1 MNLYK
6 KIIAIQLVLILQIF
20 ASDPLSGEDGA
31 IKDSTSEAF
40 TVLSA
45 GIADIGQ
52 LVDINTG
59 YPTQNGW
66 SMVRVA
72 TDAITD
78 FYTLINNFTCNR
90 ISRTALCFLGFATNV
105 DRALSHAFHD
115 TKSGQ
120 RYFYVKTKTAE
131 FYRCF
136 YQNIYAD
143 TELCQ

>member
-31 IKDSTSEAF
+31 IKDSSSEAF
-40 TVLSA
+40 IVLSA

-66 SMVRVA
+66 VQTQYSGNKGYVNQTQLASLTQAQHNYAVTYVDPNA
-72 TDAITD
+72 YQTDPITGQKVQTVNYNAPGYEMAQVLQD
-78 FYTLINNFTCNR
+78 NN
-90 ISRTALCFLGFATNV
+90 
-105 DRALSHAFHD
+105 
-115 TKSGQ
+115 TK
-120 RYFYVKTKTAE
+120 YKV
-131 FYRCF
+131 
-136 YQNIYAD
+136 
-143 TELCQ
+143 